1 LNCYNAVT
9 LRLLRKQGM
18 VRWCMPV
25 ELSRDWLANLLTQ
38 CEELGIRNQFEV
50 EVLSYGHLPLAYSAR
65 CFTARSEDRPKDEC
79 ETCCIK
85 YPTGRSMLSQENQQV
100 FVLNGIQTMSGYVY
114 NLGNELTSMHGLVDM
129 VRLSPMGN
137 ETFAMLEAFRA
148 NENGAAPLDL
158 TSNSDCNGYWKR
170 LPGLVLQA

>member
-1 LNCYNAVT
+1 MSNLPKFSRA
-9 LRLLRKQGM
+9 LLHPRY
-18 VRWCMPV
+18 
-25 ELSRDWLANLLTQ
+25 WLLW
-38 CEELGIRNQFEV
+38 LGIGFLWLLVQ
-50 EVLSYGHLPLAYSAR
+50 LP
-65 CFTARSEDRPKDEC
+65 
-79 ETCCIK
+79 
-85 YPTGRSMLSQENQQV
+85 YPGRSMLSQENQQV

>member
-1 LNCYNAVT
+1 
-9 LRLLRKQGM
+9 
-18 VRWCMPV
+18 
-25 ELSRDWLANLLTQ
+25 
-38 CEELGIRNQFEV
+38 
-50 EVLSYGHLPLAYSAR
+50 
-65 CFTARSEDRPKDEC
+65 
-79 ETCCIK
+79 
-85 YPTGRSMLSQENQQV
+85 MLSQENQQV

-158 TSNSDCNGYWKR
+158 TSNSE
-170 LPGLVLQA
+170 A

>member
-1 LNCYNAVT
+1 
-9 LRLLRKQGM
+9 M

-79 ETCCIK
+79 ETCC
-85 YPTGRSMLSQENQQV
+85 
-100 FVLNGIQTMSGYVY
+100 MS
-114 NLGNELTSMHGLVDM
+114 TQ
-129 VRLSPMGN
+129 P
-137 ETFAMLEAFRA
+137 
-148 NENGAAPLDL
+148 GAACCRRR
-158 TSNSDCNGYWKR
+158 TSRCSCSMVFR
-170 LPGLVLQA
+170 P